1 MYKSAVRSRLA
12 MTKRK
17 FTEGFAHSLKVTNL
31 AVNIRQMFN
40 HRLVRVGTGVLRM
53 VSQFQK
59 SSNFVY

>member
-1 MYKSAVRSRLA
+1 

-17 FTEGFAHSLKVTNL
+17 FTEGFAHLLKVTNL
-31 AVNIRQMFN
+31 AVDIRQMFN
-40 HRLVRVGTGVLRM
+40 HHLVRAGTGVLRM